1 MVTCVCM
8 EGDPA
13 TLPLKLFWGLVSP
26 GQGHA
31 LGSFPLSM
39 SGQDWLAAECSVVED
54 LQEFGIC
61 FRANEKNQTDGQV
74 RGREVLPLL
83 FTDGDLCGVSAFI
96 ASKKLLTKES
106 CRRTC
111 SDAGELVTEVGGE
124 KDLGLSMQDWSL
136 PLNVISVMDDPILQ
150 TSLTLS

>member
-1 MVTCVCM
+1 MCVCM

-74 RGREVLPLL
+74 RGREVLSLL
-83 FTDGDLCGVSAFI
+83 FTDGVPVWGFGFHCFQKTFNEG
-96 ASKKLLTKES
+96 
-106 CRRTC
+106 
-111 SDAGELVTEVGGE
+111 
-124 KDLGLSMQDWSL
+124 
-136 PLNVISVMDDPILQ
+136 IL
-150 TSLTLS
+150 